1 MPNNSLMLNVQR
13 TTLLGDC
20 TLLIIDDVPANIQV
34 LAEALRNDY
43 KVRVATS
50 GAEGLALARQNPPDL
65 ILLDVMMPN
74 LDGFEVCRELKD
86 DPITAQIPVIFIS
99 ARNGFDD
106 EEHGLDL
113 GAVDYI
119 AKPFHLPIVRAR
131 VRNHLLLKRRADLL
145 EDLAHVDSLTG
156 IANRRRFDETMG
168 VELRRCLRSQ
178 IPLSLLLIDIDHF
191 KQYNDH
197 YGHGLGDLCLNRV
210 ANTLSENLG
219 RAADLVARYGGE
231 EFAVIIPG
239 TDTLGARNIA
249 ERMRKAVYDQKIA
262 HCDGQFVSISI
273 GAASLIPNG
282 STTSRQLID
291 AADKQL
297 YAAKDAGRNQV
308 CS

>member
-1 MPNNSLMLNVQR
+1 MLNVQR

-249 ERMRKAVYDQKIA
+249 ERMRKAVYDKKIA